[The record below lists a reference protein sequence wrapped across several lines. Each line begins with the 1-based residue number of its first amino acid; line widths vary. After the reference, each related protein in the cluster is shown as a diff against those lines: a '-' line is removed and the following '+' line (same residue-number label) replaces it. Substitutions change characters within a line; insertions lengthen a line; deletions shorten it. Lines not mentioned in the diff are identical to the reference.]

1 MPSVYIPGVSR
12 DAYIRSVQCLYIIP
26 PPHTRDNFR
35 IYLAR
40 LGRLRHSWSDMGQG
54 SNGVRGRE
62 EEVFVLPQS
71 GGKLLGFSLCPTF
84 MSRHVP
90 DSHN

>member
-1 MPSVYIPGVSR
+1 MPSVYIPRVSR

-26 PPHTRDNFR
+26 PPHTRDNYW

-62 EEVFVLPQS
+62 GGGVRSPSVWREVVRFLSVSDLYEP
-71 GGKLLGFSLCPTF
+71 
-84 MSRHVP
+84 SRAGE
-90 DSHN
+90 S